1 VLYPLAERLQGRA
14 IRSKLRQIRSEMA
27 APFDARLHRARER
40 LCGVLMRA
48 GAEVPYYRDLF
59 RARRFDP
66 KKASLDPA
74 CLQELPFLTK
84 EIIRAEGDRLISDQ
98 FPKSSLHVRRTGG
111 STGPSACIYYS
122 PEALDWTAAVNLLV
136 LEWAGKRRRDKEI
149 HLASRFPERIPLS
162 DRIRERV
169 KCAALNRVNIFTDA
183 FDDGA
188 LEVIWRRL
196 RRERAY
202 LLQGHPSTAYALAL
216 YIERRGYDTAG
227 VLRVFESTGE
237 LLDERKRETIERV
250 LQCRV
255 LNRYG
260 SAEFG
265 VAAYEMQNDPQ
276 HQLRVLDCLVWPETR
291 AEEDGRR
298 ELVCTAL
305 MNPAMPLIR
314 YRTGDL
320 ADLVQAEDGFFLTN
334 VCGRV
339 HDVIRIGHSRYPT
352 HYLQDLL
359 DRIGGIDEFQVEE
372 RPDAPVTLRLAV
384 KDPSRQGEIERRIKG
399 RWPDGLQIEFAGLDQ
414 FQRAGLQ
421 GKFRYVV
428 RQGSS

>member
-1 VLYPLAERLQGRA
+1 
-14 IRSKLRQIRSEMA
+14 MA
-27 APFDARLHRARER
+27 APFDARLRRAREK
-40 LCGVLMRA
+40 LCRALTRA

-59 RARRFDP
+59 RANRFDP

-84 EIIRAEGDRLISDQ
+84 EIIRAEGDRLISER
-98 FPKSSLHVRRTGG
+98 FPKASLHARRTGG

-136 LEWAGKRRRDKEI
+136 LEWAGKRRREKEI
-149 HLASRFPERIPLS
+149 HLSSRFPERIPLS
-162 DRIRERV
+162 DRIKERV
-169 KCAALNRVNIFTDA
+169 KCAALNRVNILTDA
-183 FDDGA
+183 FDDEA

-216 YIERRGYDTAG
+216 HIERRGYDAAG

-276 HQLRVLDCLVWPETR
+276 HQLRVLDCLVWPRNAGRGGRPARTR
-291 AEEDGRR
+291 LHGPHEPRHAAHPLPHRRPRRPGPGGGR
-298 ELVCTAL
+298 
-305 MNPAMPLIR
+305 
-314 YRTGDL
+314 
-320 ADLVQAEDGFFLTN
+320 
-334 VCGRV
+334 
-339 HDVIRIGHSRYPT
+339 
-352 HYLQDLL
+352 LL
-359 DRIGGIDEFQVEE
+359 PDE
-372 RPDAPVTLRLAV
+372 RLWA
-384 KDPSRQGEIERRIKG
+384 
-399 RWPDGLQIEFAGLDQ
+399 
-414 FQRAGLQ
+414 RA
-421 GKFRYVV
+421 
-428 RQGSS
+428 